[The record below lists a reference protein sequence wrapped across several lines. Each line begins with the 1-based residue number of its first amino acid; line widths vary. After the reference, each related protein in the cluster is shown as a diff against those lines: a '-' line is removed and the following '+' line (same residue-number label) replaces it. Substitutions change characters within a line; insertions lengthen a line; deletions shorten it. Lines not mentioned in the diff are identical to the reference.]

1 MLYCAR
7 MFTGIVEARGTV
19 EELEARGTVHRVVI
33 ATDLPVEELPL
44 GASIAVDGVC
54 LTVTNRWPGRFSAD
68 LGPETLAR
76 TTLATLALGGQVHLE
91 RPLKMGDALGG
102 HMVSGHVDGVGRV
115 VARREQGDALELQI
129 ATPPELA
136 PTLVVKG
143 SITVDGV
150 SLTLN
155 TVQGNVFS
163 VTLIPHTLAVTGLGD
178 RSVGASVNLETD
190 LIAKHIDQVVT
201 ARLAAAGIAPPSPP
215 ASVGTPAPAPAAA
228 QSITPPLAPPAKLR
242 PVGLTLETLRKY
254 GFIR

>member
-1 MLYCAR
+1 
-7 MFTGIVEARGTV
+7 
-19 EELEARGTVHRVVI
+19 
-33 ATDLPVEELPL
+33 
-44 GASIAVDGVC
+44 
-54 LTVTNRWPGRFSAD
+54 
-68 LGPETLAR
+68 
-76 TTLATLALGGQVHLE
+76 
-91 RPLKMGDALGG
+91 MGDALGG

-178 RSVGASVNLETD
+178 KSVGASVNLETD
-190 LIAKHIDQVVT
+190 LVAKHIDQVVT

-228 QSITPPLAPPAKLR
+228 PSITPPLAPPAKLR